1 MTVIT
6 LRGNTSH
13 ELVLISVVVGVFIY
27 HRRLDYYAT
36 IPRESVFAAV
46 MITVWTYLCL
56 QVSFWFVIAG
66 LVGLNVFG
74 QKRKM

>member
-6 LRGNTSH
+6 RKGNTPH
-13 ELVLISVVVGVFIY
+13 ELLLISVVVGVFIY
-27 HRRLDYYAT
+27 YRRLDYYAT
-36 IPRESVFAAV
+36 IPRESLIAAA
-46 MITVWTYLCL
+46 IISVWTYLSL

-66 LVGLNVFG
+66 LVALNAFG